1 MLKKMKGFLQRKE
14 ITVEQARQLQDLS
27 QERDLKGELANF
39 DPLIYKNFQ
48 EKQFLDQE
56 YLDALDRSGVRPEI
70 MDDRGQFID
79 PRFIAQMR
87 NGVPVS
93 SQPNE
98 DSPGYVYWVQKQV
111 MERLAQ
117 EKDRMGNIEQKG
129 RVTNGNDKLQVP
141 LGTRLKQMFFKKKK

>member
-70 MDDRGQFID
+70 MDDRGRFTPPSPPIYG
-79 PRFIAQMR
+79 PRIAQMR
-87 NGVPVS
+87 NAA
-93 SQPNE
+93 
-98 DSPGYVYWVQKQV
+98 VQKEILQ
-111 MERLAQ
+111 ELAQ
-117 EKDRMGNIEQKG
+117 RKDRSAYEQMG
-129 RVTNGNDKLQVP
+129 RMTNGNDKMQDTV
-141 LGTRLKQMFFKKKK
+141 GTRLKQMFKKKK